1 MNRHLTIS
9 PAKNAGR
16 VRAMRLYTPQVSKI
30 AHEVV
35 RVLVAAGQ
43 DGGIESEDPKEVERD
58 VAAVLTSY
66 LDMERQVGELARELL
81 TRTNRSQG
89 EYQKV
94 REQIAE
100 SKGIKVGDE
109 TLDYLLD
116 QVVAMLMH
124 SSHVEEVYAEDIML
138 RRRMTPIFKKHMQ
151 ADSDVD
157 TEVRAQLKHL
167 KEGTPAW
174 EIEYSRALEAVK
186 RRRGLG

>member
-1 MNRHLTIS
+1 
-9 PAKNAGR
+9 
-16 VRAMRLYTPQVSKI
+16 MRLYSAKVPSI
-30 AHEVV
+30 AQEVV
-35 RVLVAAGQ
+35 RALLSSKDIDLEDAGAQ
-43 DGGIESEDPKEVERD
+43 KEVIAD
-58 VAAVLTSY
+58 VESVLRSY
-66 LDMERQVGELARELL
+66 LETERLVDEKTRDLL
-81 TRTNRSQG
+81 QRTGRGQNEFG
-89 EYQKV
+89 KV

-100 SKGIKVGDE
+100 HSGIKVGDE

-174 EIEYSRALEAVK
+174 DIEYSRALEAVK